1 MFRYLPIFIT
11 FIHNTALNYNN
22 ERYDKVIPYLQ
33 MAYNI
38 SPKDIET
45 LYNISIVLYNIGDYR
60 GALKYLDQMD
70 NKNNEILEL
79 EKILKEK
86 IR

>member
-1 MFRYLPIFIT
+1 
-11 FIHNTALNYNN
+11 
-22 ERYDKVIPYLQ
+22 